1 MDDIH
6 PQHAFRDVDDPRLC
20 RRPVPELLA
29 EKAEHSRRHQ
39 ERCRPEV
46 PEEELVRGIAQ
57 QAYIR
62 GVEKRDRP
70 RDYRTRI
77 QNAAGPLPDSIM
89 RDVEPC
95 QVETRKCRAPADT
108 DVLVERNVEPFPG
121 QMAHRRVDKTEG
133 KENRDHVEHHAPACM
148 LGKHAQRRRN
158 QVEPRNHVQEPQ
170 VRRRLRE
177 EQYRRRDHAQ
187 DRLAESRS
195 APESHAERVYNPV
208 EHDPEHNQRENPH
221 QVVLQH
227 LSGRVRVLGREHKR
241 PANHDK
247 HAHAKSREAVHEVEH
262 EKVRSVNRGVVP
274 GGGHRMLENH
284 DKRRE
289 YTEPFGI
296 DLTFLGY
303 IFHEPKG
310 RKSLDYVQSKRQ
322 PRLLNPVFFLD
333 RDALVL
339 GKALQIS
346 LPAGTKI
353 DMETPKTPD
362 KRFRVLVVLRS
373 DFAICTSH
381 LDTLVFITRYNF
393 LQRHADAGLFQRQDD
408 SSG

>member
-6 PQHAFRDVDDPRLC
+6 PQHAFREADEPLVLRHRIAVFL
-20 RRPVPELLA
+20 PEEA
-29 EKAEHSRRHQ
+29 EYACRHQ
-39 ERCRPEV
+39 ERSRPEIS
-46 PEEELVRGIAQ
+46 EEEFVRGISQ
-57 QAYIR
+57 QADIR
-62 GVEKRDRP
+62 RVEKRDNP
-70 RDYRTRI
+70 RDYRSRI
-77 QNAAGPLPDSIM
+77 QNAAGPLPDSIL
-89 RDVEPC
+89 RDVEPS

-121 QMAHRRVDKTEG
+121 QVAYRRVDKPEG
-133 KENRDHVEHHAPACM
+133 KENRDYVEHHALARM

-170 VRRRLRE
+170 VCRRLRE
-177 EQYRRRDHAQ
+177 KQYRRRNHAQ
-187 DRLAESRS
+187 NRLAESRS
-195 APESHAERVYNPV
+195 TPESHAERVYNPV

-227 LSGRVRVLGREHKR
+227 LPGRVRVLGREHER
-241 PANHDK
+241 PANHDEYT
-247 HAHAKSREAVHEVEH
+247 HAESRKTVHEVEH